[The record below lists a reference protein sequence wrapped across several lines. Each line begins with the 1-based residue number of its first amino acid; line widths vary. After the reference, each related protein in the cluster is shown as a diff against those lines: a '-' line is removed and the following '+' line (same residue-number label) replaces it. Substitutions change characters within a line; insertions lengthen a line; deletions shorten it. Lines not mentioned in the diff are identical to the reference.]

1 MGKVDSINNNS
12 SLDITIHSFL
22 ATYSRYCEKLTK
34 QKKKLITV
42 DMVSYGRI
50 YSKIIIN
57 TLTFSRV
64 CPVHDSEQR

>member
-1 MGKVDSINNNS
+1 MGKVDSLNNNS
-12 SLDITIHSFL
+12 SLDVIIHSFL

-57 TLTFSRV
+57 PLNFSRV
-64 CPVHDSEQR
+64 CPVDSEQR